1 MLRYLFFLTIFLTE
15 FAMSQ
20 NIKFAQDLYH
30 SYENY
35 KESTLTNRRFKHSD
49 ILPLIEQLKDKDIFG
64 VYKVGE
70 SVEGRDINM
79 VSVGSGS
86 TKIFL
91 WSQMHGDEPTATAA
105 IFDIFNFFSAEND
118 FVDFKNKLF
127 AKTTIYFL
135 PMVNPD
141 GAELFQRRNIFEI
154 DLNRDA
160 VSQQT
165 PEGKLLK
172 EVFDSLKAEFGFNL
186 HDQSREYSAG
196 NTFKTAAISF
206 LAPSPDFNKTLTPV
220 REKSMKLIAEM
231 YKTLSE
237 FIPGHIAKYSDDYEP
252 RAFGDNFTK
261 WGTSTILLETGGWI
275 DDREKQ
281 FLRKINFIALLSA
294 FKSIAD
300 ETYKTEDLNTY
311 SSIPDNEKLMI
322 DLILRNLTV
331 KNGEHDYK
339 IDIGINYEEI
349 NINGATD
356 FYYKAQIEDLG
367 DLSVFHGYDE
377 IDLNGYAIEPG
388 KTYPTVINSLEEL
401 EALNS
406 TELFNKGYTNIVL
419 NFPGYDEEFSNF
431 PFNIFLKDPNLLEE
445 KIKVESVPNFIIRKD
460 GNVKFMV
467 VNGFLR
473 DLEKPGKSTS
483 IGNSL
488 ILK

>member
-1 MLRYLFFLTIFLTE
+1 MLRSLFLLTIFLTE
-15 FAMSQ
+15 FAMAQ
-20 NIKFAQDLYH
+20 NIQFAQDLYH

-64 VYKVGE
+64 VNKVGKSAE
-70 SVEGRDINM
+70 DRDINM

-105 IFDIFNFFSAEND
+105 IFDIFNFFSAED
-118 FVDFKNKLF
+118 HFVEFKNHLF
-127 AKTTIYFL
+127 EKTTIYFL

-160 VSQQT
+160 VRQQT
-165 PEGKLLK
+165 PEGKVLK
-172 EVFDSLKAEFGFNL
+172 EIFDSLKAEFGFNL

-206 LAPSPDFNKTLTPV
+206 LAPPPDYNKTLTPV
-220 REKSMKLIAEM
+220 RENSMKLIVEM

-261 WGTSTILLETGGWI
+261 WGTSTVLLETGGWI

-294 FKSIAD
+294 FKGIAD
-300 ETYKTEDLNTY
+300 ETYTTEDLNTY
-311 SSIPDNEKLMI
+311 SSIPDNEELMI

-331 KNGEHDYK
+331 KTGGHDYI
-339 IDIGINYEEI
+339 IDVGINYEEI
-349 NINGATD
+349 NIKGATD
-356 FYYKAQIEDLG
+356 FYYKAQVEDLG

-377 IDLNGYAIEPG
+377 IDFKGHTIEPS

-401 EALNS
+401 EALNPV
-406 TELFNKGYTNIVL
+406 ELFSNGYTNVIL
-419 NFPGYDEEFSNF
+419 NFPGYDEEFSKF
-431 PFNIFLKDPNLLEE
+431 PLNIFLSEPNVLEE

-460 GNVKFMV
+460 GIVKYAV

-473 DLEKPGKSTS
+473 DLEKPLES

-488 ILK
+488 LLK

>member
-1 MLRYLFFLTIFLTE
+1 M
-15 FAMSQ
+15 AQ
-20 NIKFAQDLYH
+20 NIQFAHDLYN

-64 VYKVGE
+64 VSKVGE
-70 SVEGRDINM
+70 SAEGRDINM
-79 VSVGSGS
+79 VSVGIGS

-105 IFDIFNFFSAEND
+105 IFDIFNFFSAENH
-118 FVDFKNKLF
+118 FTEFKNHLF
-127 AKTTIYFL
+127 EKTTIYFL

-160 VSQQT
+160 IRQQT

-206 LAPSPDFNKTLTPV
+206 LAPSPDYNKTLTPV
-220 REKSMKLIAEM
+220 RENSMKLIVEM

-261 WGTSTILLETGGWI
+261 WGTSTVLLETGGWI

-300 ETYKTEDLNTY
+300 ETYTTEDLNTY

-331 KNGEHDYK
+331 KNGGHEYK
-339 IDIGINYEEI
+339 IDIGIDYEEI
-349 NINGATD
+349 NINDAAE
-356 FYYKAQIEDLG
+356 FYYKASIEDLG
-367 DLSVFHGYDE
+367 DLSVFHGYNE
-377 IDLNGYAIEPG
+377 IDLNGYRVEHG
-388 KTYPTVINSLEEL
+388 KTYLTVMNSKEEL
-401 EALNS
+401 EALKPI
-406 TELFNKGYTNIVL
+406 ELFSNGYTNVVL
-419 NFPGYDEEFSNF
+419 NFPSYNEEFSKF
-431 PFNIFLKDPNLLEE
+431 PFNIILNEPDVLEE
-445 KIKVESVPNFIIRKD
+445 KIKVESVPNLIIRKN
-460 GNVKFMV
+460 GVVKYAV

-473 DLEKPGKSTS
+473 DLEKLVEFV
-483 IGNSL
+483 GNSL
-488 ILK
+488 LLKWKSHFSRR